1 MDESSAAALAPSR
14 RSSGGGRSLKR
25 PREDPVRLRVSRAC
39 DRCKA
44 RKSRCSG
51 TWPCVFCS
59 HLKLDCQFTAV
70 HRRGQLLP
78 AIDNDSENVPQN
90 SLPVNRTSE
99 RGISSNTSGSRDSFV
114 NVTSSRLTPTI
125 DTELVLTSPTPT
137 VVETRTD
144 ESPSRH
150 ARRKVQ
156 TRGQPAPHSMRNS
169 PEPSQTDQQ
178 GHYVGPASGVS
189 FLLRIQRKLQV
200 QSPGYLNSSVFNF
213 GDRPLPGHDSSFA
226 ILPPKPL
233 AESMVKRYFDFA
245 ATTHRF
251 LHRPSIEA
259 WLEELYETNG
269 AMLYQESARS
279 RTALLF
285 MVFAH
290 SNNYRSRSATDT
302 KDRSAESAETG
313 ARFFAVAEHQLS
325 MEKGQIQLA
334 NVQARLAQCFYLLAQ
349 SRLNHCWTLFGITA
363 HLALALGIHRKSRI
377 DVETSNR
384 VDHVE
389 LECRKR
395 TFWCAYNLNTYLSA
409 ALGRPM
415 TFHDEYIDQ
424 ELPLCVDDEQL
435 RRSPTPQPAVLGPS
449 ITSATVAQI
458 KLSRILASILRTL
471 YGIHPRSTEEHFTL
485 AARFTRD
492 LSEWREH
499 ISYLLDTDGSSAMF
513 VKLVLRQRDVLKL
526 AFWHAQILIHRPF
539 LLKSFTSLANYG
551 VNGDLLSS
559 RPQEM
564 KRNIQICIDA
574 ATQITEHID
583 HIDAAGEFY
592 STLFFIPY
600 YGFSAVVILYVY
612 AIQQRDELPETY
624 TRYFRLA
631 SKCHAQ
637 LESIAI
643 KGSLMQRY
651 GVVLQELRLEVLR
664 NNTYLASVST
674 PRAGG
679 SAEDVGDEEPTEL
692 PSRAEMNERSLGQ
705 QNNDG
710 ALGVNDNGVE
720 ELVNGEVDCPGGGY
734 QQGGDMIANTT
745 AGPMDL
751 IDGGFAHMASW
762 GQFDSLVTGGTG
774 TLDLLPQSDVW
785 GSINAT
791 GFNTW

>member
-1 MDESSAAALAPSR
+1 MDETLPTALGPSR
-14 RSSGGGRSLKR
+14 RASESGRSLKR
-25 PREDPVRLRVSRAC
+25 PRDDPVRLRVSRAC

-59 HLKLDCQFTAV
+59 HLRLDCQFTAV

-78 AIDNDSENVPQN
+78 AIDNDSRNVPQN
-90 SLPVNRTSE
+90 SLPVDDTSE
-99 RGISSNTSGSRDSFV
+99 RGTGSNGGGPRDSFV
-114 NVTSSRLTPTI
+114 NVVSSRLTPTI
-125 DTELVLTSPTPT
+125 DADLVLTSPTRT
-137 VVETRTD
+137 IVEPQPD
-144 ESPSRH
+144 ESTSRNV
-150 ARRKVQ
+150 RRKVQ
-156 TRGQPAPHSMRNS
+156 PRGQPAPHSMRNS

-269 AMLYQESARS
+269 EMLYQESSRS

-302 KDRSAESAETG
+302 KDRIAESAETG

-363 HLALALGIHRKSRI
+363 HLALALGIHRKSRV

-384 VDHVE
+384 VDHIE

-435 RRSPTPQPAVLGPS
+435 RRSPTPQPAVFGPS

-485 AARFTRD
+485 AAKFTCE
-492 LSEWREH
+492 LLEWREH

-526 AFWHAQILIHRPF
+526 AFWHAQILVHRPF

-564 KRNIQICIDA
+564 KQNIQICIDA

-583 HIDAAGEFY
+583 HIDAAGELY

-679 SAEDVGDEEPTEL
+679 SAEDAADQEPTEVSPRL
-692 PSRAEMNERSLGQ
+692 DVQ
-705 QNNDG
+705 QNNDSV
-710 ALGVNDNGVE
+710 LDVHENGVGGRD
-720 ELVNGEVDCPGGGY
+720 NGEVNCSGGGY
-734 QQGGDMIANTT
+734 QQGGGMSANTT
-745 AGPMDL
+745 TGPMDL

-774 TLDLLPQSDVW
+774 TLDFLPRGDVW